1 MIIRRM
7 ITDKEPW
14 NEIKRVL
21 IEINSNHIDLDK
33 LNRILWIITGDN
45 RELIQTLQKQDKIW
59 RDKIDPRHQ
68 EHTEDL

>member
-21 IEINSNHIDLDK
+21 IEINSNHIDIDK
-33 LNRILWIITGDN
+33 LNRSLWIITGEN
-45 RELIQTLQKQDKIW
+45 RELIQTLEKEDKIGEI
-59 RDKIDPRHQ
+59 RLIGDIKTH
-68 EHTEDL
+68 